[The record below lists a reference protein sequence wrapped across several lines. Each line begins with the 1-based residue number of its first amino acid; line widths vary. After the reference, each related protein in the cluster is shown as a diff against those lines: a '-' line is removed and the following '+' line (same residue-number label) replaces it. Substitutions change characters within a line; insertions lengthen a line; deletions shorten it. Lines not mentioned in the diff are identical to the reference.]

1 LQQSLSVL
9 PRWHKAVVAEA
20 GEREVVAPV
29 APAAERLEVPVA
41 LVERQAQLAEQQR
54 AGAPNAGTTT
64 GSGVNSNATGQRP
77 GGNTTNSRDNI
88 NTGSESAPLIRR
100 ADRLVIRTQKKA
112 PRRGP
117 LSFPQRALS

>member
-1 LQQSLSVL
+1 M
-9 PRWHKAVVAEA
+9 VAA
-20 GEREVVAPV
+20 EREVVAPV

-64 GSGVNSNATGQRP
+64 GSGVNSNAAGQRP

-88 NTGSESAPLIRR
+88 NNQ
-100 ADRLVIRTQKKA
+100 DRN
-112 PRRGP
+112 PRR
-117 LSFPQRALS
+117 

>member
-1 LQQSLSVL
+1 LQQSPSVL
-9 PRWHKAVVAEA
+9 PRWHKAAAVVA
-20 GEREVVAPV
+20 EREVVAPV

-88 NTGSESAPLIRR
+88 NNQ
-100 ADRLVIRTQKKA
+100 DRD
-112 PRRGP
+112 PR
-117 LSFPQRALS
+117 L

>member
-1 LQQSLSVL
+1 MQQSPLVL
-9 PRWHKAVVAEA
+9 PRWHKAAAAAAVAA
-20 GEREVVAPV
+20 AREVVAPV

-88 NTGSESAPLIRR
+88 NNQ
-100 ADRLVIRTQKKA
+100 DRD
-112 PRRGP
+112 PR
-117 LSFPQRALS
+117 L

>member
-1 LQQSLSVL
+1 MN
-9 PRWHKAVVAEA
+9 RWSSRVRSSSQAT
-20 GEREVVAPV
+20 
-29 APAAERLEVPVA
+29 
-41 LVERQAQLAEQQR
+41 RQALLSQL
-54 AGAPNAGTTT
+54 
-64 GSGVNSNATGQRP
+64 SNATGQRP

>member
-1 LQQSLSVL
+1 M
-9 PRWHKAVVAEA
+9 VAA
-20 GEREVVAPV
+20 EREVVAPV

-88 NTGSESAPLIRR
+88 R
-100 ADRLVIRTQKKA
+100 A
-112 PRRGP
+112 PRKIAASP
-117 LSFPQRALS
+117 DLCESDA

>member
-1 LQQSLSVL
+1 M
-9 PRWHKAVVAEA
+9 VAA
-20 GEREVVAPV
+20 EREVVAPV

-112 PRRGP
+112 RSKVFRSG
-117 LSFPQRALS
+117 R

>member
-1 LQQSLSVL
+1 M
-9 PRWHKAVVAEA
+9 VAA
-20 GEREVVAPV
+20 EREVVAPV

-54 AGAPNAGTTT
+54 RAPNAGTTT

-88 NTGSESAPLIRR
+88 NNQ
-100 ADRLVIRTQKKA
+100 DRN
-112 PRRGP
+112 PRR
-117 LSFPQRALS
+117 

>member
-1 LQQSLSVL
+1 LQQSPSVL
-9 PRWHKAVVAEA
+9 PRWHKVVAA
-20 GEREVVAPV
+20 EREVVAPV

-88 NTGSESAPLIRR
+88 NNQ
-100 ADRLVIRTQKKA
+100 DRN
-112 PRRGP
+112 PRR
-117 LSFPQRALS
+117 

>member
-54 AGAPNAGTTT
+54 APPM
-64 GSGVNSNATGQRP
+64 RE
-77 GGNTTNSRDNI
+77 R
-88 NTGSESAPLIRR
+88 
-100 ADRLVIRTQKKA
+100 RLVA
-112 PRRGP
+112 
-117 LSFPQRALS
+117 A